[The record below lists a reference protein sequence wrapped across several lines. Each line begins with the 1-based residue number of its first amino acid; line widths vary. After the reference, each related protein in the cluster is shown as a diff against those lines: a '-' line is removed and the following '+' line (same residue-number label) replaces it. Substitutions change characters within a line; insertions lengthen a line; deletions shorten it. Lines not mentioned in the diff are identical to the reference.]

1 MPSRAVVLLGDLG
14 GELSYRLSLMRS
26 SYDLLTVVPESR
38 RITYGGDSCVSDDM
52 ESLYE
57 VSLDGYST
65 HFSISDTGMGIFL
78 IVPQAGASSC

>member
-1 MPSRAVVLLGDLG
+1 MPSREVALLGDLG

-52 ESLYE
+52 ESLSE
-57 VSLDGYST
+57 CSLDGDAVR
-65 HFSISDTGMGIFL
+65 FRIGDTGMEIFL
-78 IVPQAGASSC
+78 MVPRASALSC